1 MPKGYLIL
9 TEEIRDRAGMD
20 AYGVASFPSIRE
32 FGARVLVAAENIDV
46 VEGEWHGHRTV
57 VVEFDSVEH
66 ARAWYTSE
74 SYQAALPLRLAAS
87 NCNGVIVPGFEP
99 AGAT

>member
-9 TEEIRDRAGMD
+9 TEDIRDRAGMD
-20 AYGVASFPSIRE
+20 AYGAASFPSIRE
-32 FGARVLVAAENIDV
+32 FDARVLVASEDFEV

-57 VVEFDSVEH
+57 VVEFDSVEQ
-66 ARAWYTSE
+66 ARAWYESD

-87 NCNGVIVPGFEP
+87 ECNGVIVGGFQPPG
-99 AGAT
+99 A